1 MRKARRLFALTIAT
15 VVALS
20 ACSPQAAPSPSPS
33 ASVVGVTPQNGGTLV
48 FAVHAE
54 PASYD
59 PHRETDPVVLELVAP
74 HYSLL
79 YRTDPSRPAEILPD
93 VAQGQPV
100 FSSDNLT
107 VTVKLRTD
115 VKFHDGAPLTSA
127 DVVATYQ
134 KIVAPADGVVSARR
148 ADYAM
153 VDSVSAPDAATVVF
167 KLKRPSAGF
176 KVLLASP
183 WNVIE
188 SAAKLK
194 ADPHWYEKNVD
205 GTGPFIHVSNVPGQ
219 DWVARKN
226 PDYFAIDTNGARL
239 PYLDGYKALI
249 IPDAGARLDAVA
261 KKTALVDFHGF
272 APAQVT
278 TIVSALGDDAGLQ
291 QGSLNCVNDLLLNRE
306 RSPLTDVKVRQAVSL
321 GMNRYGASSD
331 LQKTTPLHDV
341 GAFMRPNG
349 RFALTSTDLQTLKG
363 FGTDAAKNKTD
374 AAQLLKDA
382 GVSAPSLT
390 LLAPDTAMPYDALTS
405 TLVAQ
410 WKDAGITVKLDRRA
424 PAAYADALRA
434 RSYDLAL
441 TLSCAALDEPD
452 LQLGRFRGMF
462 GDTKLDDMIDA
473 QSKELDAAN
482 RDKLVAQTQKYLM
495 DEQAYAYPVLW
506 WARAVP
512 YARELRGWR
521 LQPGEGVGQDLATVW
536 IAR

>member
-1 MRKARRLFALTIAT
+1 MRKGRRLFALA
-15 VVALS
+15 VALALA
-20 ACSPQAAPSPSPS
+20 ACAPQAEPSPSPS
-33 ASVVGVTPQNGGTLV
+33 PSVMGVVPQTGGTLT

-54 PASYD
+54 PPSYD
-59 PHRETDPVVLELVAP
+59 PHRETDPAVLELVAP

-79 YRTDPSRPAEILPD
+79 YRVDPSRAAEILPD

-107 VTVKLRTD
+107 ATIKLRTD
-115 VKFHDGAPLTSA
+115 VKFHDGAALTSA

-134 KIVAPADGVVSARR
+134 KIVAPPEGVVSARR

-153 VDSVSAPDAATVVF
+153 VDAVSASDPATVVF
-167 KLKRPSAGF
+167 KLKRPSAAF
-176 KVLLASP
+176 KMLLASP

-194 ADPHWYEKNVD
+194 SDPHWYEKNVD
-205 GTGPFIHVSNVPGQ
+205 GTGPFVHVSNVPGQ
-219 DWVARKN
+219 EWVAKRN
-226 PDYFAIDTNGARL
+226 PDYFEIDTNGTKL

-249 IPDAGARLDAVA
+249 IPDTGARLDAVA

-272 APAQVT
+272 MPAQVT
-278 TIVSALGDDAGLQ
+278 TIVSALGDGAALQ
-291 QGSLNCVNDLLLNRE
+291 QGSLNCVNDLIPNRE
-306 RSPLTDVKVRQAVSL
+306 RTPLTDVRVRQAVSL

-341 GAFMRPNG
+341 GSFMRPNS
-349 RFALTSTDLQTLKG
+349 RFALASTDLQTLRG
-363 FGTDAAKNKTD
+363 FGTDAEKNKTD
-374 AAQLLKDA
+374 AKQLLTDA
-382 GVSAPSLT
+382 GVSGLVLT
-390 LLAPDTAMPYDALTS
+390 LLAPNTSVPYDALTT

-410 WKDAGITVKLDRRA
+410 WKDVGITVNVDRRA
-424 PAAYADALRA
+424 PAAYADALRSQ
-434 RSYDLAL
+434 SYDLAL

-452 LQLGRFRGMF
+452 LQLGRFKGMF

-473 QSKELDAAN
+473 QSKELDAAK
-482 RDKLVAQTQKYLM
+482 RDKLVAQAQKYLI

-521 LQPGEGVGQDLATVW
+521 MQPGEGVGQDLATVW
-536 IAR
+536 VAR